1 VGKIIRILSKISD
14 TLYKIQFIL
23 LEVTVAVLVIINAL
37 QVAGRYFFRY
47 SLPGSEQ
54 LSLVLFLVLIML
66 GGSLAMRTDTEIKI
80 TLVHLKN
87 ERVNVIMAAVMDFV
101 SLITIVLLLIS
112 SMLLTRQALQL
123 KQVISSMNLNYA
135 YVYSIVVLGFLMMGF
150 EKLINLLKHVN
161 EISRNPSS
169 IN

>member
-1 VGKIIRILSKISD
+1 MGKIIRILSKISD
-14 TLYKIQFIL
+14 TLYKVQFIL

-47 SLPGSEQ
+47 SLPWSEQ

-101 SLITIVLLLIS
+101 SLIIIVLLLIS

>member
-1 VGKIIRILSKISD
+1 MGKIIRILSKISD
-14 TLYKIQFIL
+14 TLYKVQFIL

-47 SLPGSEQ
+47 SLPWSEQ

>member
-1 VGKIIRILSKISD
+1 MGKIIRILSKISD
-14 TLYKIQFIL
+14 TLYKVQFIL

-47 SLPGSEQ
+47 SLPWSEQ

-150 EKLINLLKHVN
+150 EKLINLLKHIN

>member
-1 VGKIIRILSKISD
+1 MGKIIRILSKISD

-47 SLPGSEQ
+47 SLPWSEQ

>member
-14 TLYKIQFIL
+14 TLYKVQFIL

-47 SLPGSEQ
+47 SLPWSEQ

>member
-1 VGKIIRILSKISD
+1 MGKIIRILSKISD

-47 SLPGSEQ
+47 SLPWSEQ

-161 EISRNPSS
+161 EIS
-169 IN
+169 

>member
-1 VGKIIRILSKISD
+1 
-14 TLYKIQFIL
+14 
-23 LEVTVAVLVIINAL
+23 
-37 QVAGRYFFRY
+37 
-47 SLPGSEQ
+47 
-54 LSLVLFLVLIML
+54 
-66 GGSLAMRTDTEIKI
+66 MRTDTEIKI

>member
-1 VGKIIRILSKISD
+1 MGKIIRILSKISD
-14 TLYKIQFIL
+14 TLYKVQFIL

-47 SLPGSEQ
+47 SLPWSEQ

-112 SMLLTRQALQL
+112 SMLLTRQAL
-123 KQVISSMNLNYA
+123 
-135 YVYSIVVLGFLMMGF
+135 
-150 EKLINLLKHVN
+150 
-161 EISRNPSS
+161 
-169 IN
+169 

>member
-1 VGKIIRILSKISD
+1 MGKIIRILSKISD
-14 TLYKIQFIL
+14 TLYKVQFIL

-47 SLPGSEQ
+47 SLPWSEQ

-161 EISRNPSS
+161 EISRNP
-169 IN
+169 

>member
-1 VGKIIRILSKISD
+1 MGKIIRILSKISD

-47 SLPGSEQ
+47 SLPWSEQ

-87 ERVNVIMAAVMDFV
+87 DRVNVIMAAVMDFV

>member
-1 VGKIIRILSKISD
+1 
-14 TLYKIQFIL
+14 
-23 LEVTVAVLVIINAL
+23 
-37 QVAGRYFFRY
+37 
-47 SLPGSEQ
+47 
-54 LSLVLFLVLIML
+54 
-66 GGSLAMRTDTEIKI
+66 
-80 TLVHLKN
+80 
-87 ERVNVIMAAVMDFV
+87 
-101 SLITIVLLLIS
+101 
-112 SMLLTRQALQL
+112 MLLTRQALQL

>member
-47 SLPGSEQ
+47 SLPWSEQ

>member
-1 VGKIIRILSKISD
+1 MGKIIRILSKISD
-14 TLYKIQFIL
+14 TLYKVQFIL

-47 SLPGSEQ
+47 SLPWSEQ

-87 ERVNVIMAAVMDFV
+87 ERVNVIMAAIMDFV